1 MTKSK
6 KVWLGI
12 LTFLPIIF
20 IGIFI
25 FLFITLFLSNIYNFE
40 NNLDAQ
46 QVDFYR
52 SMIIAFVFIVFAV
65 IIRLVLLIY
74 YLIHVSDNKNND
86 NTKKIMWILILVFV
100 GTIGSIIYY
109 FMEIYPLKI
118 EQEMRNGNE

>member
-118 EQEMRNGNE
+118 EQETRNGNE